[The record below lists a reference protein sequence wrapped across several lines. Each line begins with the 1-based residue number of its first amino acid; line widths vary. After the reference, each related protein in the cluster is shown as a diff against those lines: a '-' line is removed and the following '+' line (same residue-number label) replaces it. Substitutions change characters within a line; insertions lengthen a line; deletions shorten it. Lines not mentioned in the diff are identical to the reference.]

1 MFAADLV
8 DEINLTVS
16 PLVVGGTGKRLTD
29 GAPDLLR
36 RFRLAHVLED
46 DGFLFLRYVR

>member
-1 MFAADLV
+1 
-8 DEINLTVS
+8 
-16 PLVVGGTGKRLTD
+16 VVGGAGKRLAD